1 MTNCWKDPAPRNTL
15 VTFNYDLV
23 VEDSLRRMRIPY
35 DYGFREDHVD
45 EDHESLNAFG
55 ADLALLKIH
64 GSLNW
69 SICEHKGPAPMEQT
83 EINFDRIHLYKDFR
97 ALSQRA
103 SQPLLVP
110 PTWRKIPIGPL
121 GDVWNRAVGAIASAT
136 RIIVLGYSMPTI
148 DQHFKYLLAA
158 GLQRNISLR
167 NILFVNP
174 ALAAGVR
181 QSEANSQEILAR
193 IRNVLRPEL
202 EDRGI
207 VKFEPWYAE
216 NFFFEQ
222 GHRAKI
228 NRSGPPRN
236 EDLRPS
242 PYSESSSSS

>member
-1 MTNCWKDPAPRNTL
+1 M
-15 VTFNYDLV
+15 
-23 VEDSLRRMRIPY
+23 
-35 DYGFREDHVD
+35 
-45 EDHESLNAFG
+45 
-55 ADLALLKIH
+55 
-64 GSLNW
+64 
-69 SICEHKGPAPMEQT
+69 
-83 EINFDRIHLYKDFR
+83 
-97 ALSQRA
+97 
-103 SQPLLVP
+103 
-110 PTWRKIPIGPL
+110 
-121 GDVWNRAVGAIASAT
+121 GAIASAT

-167 NILFVNP
+167 NIFFVNP
-174 ALAAGVR
+174 ALGAGVR

-207 VKFEPWYAE
+207 VKFEPLYAE

-236 EDLRPS
+236 EDMRPS